1 MDSKVSKASIC
12 PVSSYMVV
20 MFVFAYHKRLYF
32 KADSSLCTYVHVFTA
47 YVKKSWHL
55 LDEDEKM
62 SSE

>member
-47 YVKKSWHL
+47 YARNPGTF
-55 LDEDEKM
+55 
-62 SSE
+62 